1 MLKTKGTITYTTK
14 ENPDQP
20 ITEEV
25 LSAYQQ
31 AGTYQVNI
39 KLPAKYRYPYFL
51 YYGYSKKW
59 MVPDKEDKYG
69 DLLYKEFDGKIISF
83 EYTTYWEED

>member
-1 MLKTKGTITYTTK
+1 MIKTKGTITYTTK

-20 ITEEV
+20 IIRNV

-31 AGTYQVNI
+31 AGLYQINLKDSNGSPSEFI
-39 KLPAKYRYPYFL
+39 YMLR
-51 YYGYSKKW
+51 SKELLI
-59 MVPDKEDKYG
+59 PDKKDEYG
-69 DLLYKEFDGKIISF
+69 EILYKEFDGKIISF